1 MHIIYNVL
9 YCNSFFLSGRKRQQL
24 LDGAGDADNVTAI
37 NEDISKPIEKVED
50 DSEKD
55 EVGKLQPNAGN
66 GCTLDKYM
74 WTQTLQ
80 EVEVSK
86 GRGNN
91 FVCLFLVA
99 KVTPG
104 ARQVSTSPQSGVIDP
119 WENETLHLDI
129 VILFI

>member
-1 MHIIYNVL
+1 MRKPLPLSKRRRTSAFHIIYNF
-9 YCNSFFLSGRKRQQL
+9 YIEIHFLFSGRKRQQL
-24 LDGAGDADNVTAI
+24 LDGAGDADNVTAT

-50 DSEKD
+50 DTEKD

-86 GRGNN
+86 GREKT
-91 FVCLFLVA
+91 A
-99 KVTPG
+99 
-104 ARQVSTSPQSGVIDP
+104 
-119 WENETLHLDI
+119 
-129 VILFI
+129 

>member
-1 MHIIYNVL
+1 MRSIIFIAL
-9 YCNSFFLSGRKRQQL
+9 YIVTYYFLSDRKRQQL
-24 LDGAGDADNVTAI
+24 LDGAGDADKLTAI

-50 DSEKD
+50 DTEKD

-86 GRGNN
+86 GRGKLLSLFVYFGCQGNTRCEAG
-91 FVCLFLVA
+91 VCLLS
-99 KVTPG
+99 
-104 ARQVSTSPQSGVIDP
+104 Q
-119 WENETLHLDI
+119 
-129 VILFI
+129 